1 MPRKKASARNS
12 PATKNDKSV
21 FAPVL
26 IGIVVCALAYSFL
39 RKDVGVRPV
48 SNVVGK
54 DQSGKA
60 IMKEQTNKNTLD
72 KLKPADQ
79 AELNSLINSV
89 AK

>member
-1 MPRKKASARNS
+1 MPRKKASARKS
-12 PATKNDKSV
+12 PATKNDKSL

-26 IGIVVCALAYSFL
+26 IGIVVCALAYSFI
-39 RKDVGVRPV
+39 RKDVGART
-48 SNVVGK
+48 SSVVGK
-54 DQSGKA
+54 DQNGKA
-60 IMKEQTNKNTLD
+60 IVKEPTQKNTLD